1 MQRDEREFTGQ
12 ENHLGSLGSIKC
24 DELIPN
30 T

>member
-24 DELIPN
+24 DEAN